1 MRKPIG
7 TMIDRYSPL
16 SNLEVHA
23 LELTGYKGAFRYLGA
38 HNFPDLHKG
47 VTKEELAYFVA
58 NGRKLVFIW
67 EMSGNHVEYF
77 TTTQGVTDAK
87 YVLDELAWLGI
98 PESLDICVYFSA
110 DFDAQTVAE
119 FRAVDDYL
127 LAVEQTLDG
136 KYGDAVYGDEALLNY
151 LFSKKARSKPRHG
164 WQAAGWDN
172 GKVWPHA
179 AAWQYAVEQ
188 SVCGMTVDLS
198 HVYFNPGWFPLD
210 PKPTPAK
217 PQKPVGATY
226 SLSVINTYPSAQ
238 KASEAALE
246 IAKLGF
252 DVKVSQN

>member
-1 MRKPIG
+1 
-7 TMIDRYSPL
+7 MIDRYSPL

-47 VTKEELAYFVA
+47 VTKEELAAFVH

-67 EMSGNHVEYF
+67 EMDGNHVEYF

-110 DFDAQTVAE
+110 DFDAVSLADYQA
-119 FRAVDDYL
+119 ADDYL

-136 KYGDAVYGDEALLNY
+136 KYADGIYGDAGLLEY
-151 LFSKKARSKPRHG
+151 LFSGKARSKPRHG
-164 WQAAGWDN
+164 WQSAGWDN
-172 GKVWPHA
+172 GKAWKHA

-198 HVYFNPGWFPLD
+198 HVYFNPGWYPLD
-210 PKPTPAK
+210 PKPVTKRA
-217 PQKPVGATY
+217 QKPAGPTY
-226 SLSVINTYPSAQ
+226 SLTVVNTYPTA
-238 KASEAALE
+238 KDASEKALE